1 MNKKTKESDTNNN
14 SILKIKQ
21 TKDLDKIILE
31 TENLKCDK
39 IIENMDINEE
49 TLFYFETRENTQK
62 IENAKRQEE
71 RNKYL
76 QYINSQNTGDKI
88 LLHFKL
94 TTGVFYFIFV
104 DKKTKISEAMNKLRE
119 TYKTF
124 KDVDAKKI
132 IFNAQPLDNNETI
145 EKYNIQS
152 ESPILIVNV

>member
-1 MNKKTKESDTNNN
+1 M
-14 SILKIKQ
+14 
-21 TKDLDKIILE
+21 DKIILE
-31 TENLKCDK
+31 AENLKCDK

-71 RNKYL
+71 SYKYL
-76 QYINSQNTGDKI
+76 QYMNSQNKGDKV
-88 LLHFKL
+88 LLNFKL
-94 TTGVFYFIFV
+94 TTGVFYFIFI

-145 EKYNIQS
+145 EKYNVQS
-152 ESPILIVNV
+152 DSPILIVTV